1 MSEKVFMLINK
12 SAKNINVAEKLIK
25 DNELEIAVSRLY
37 YAMFYCAE
45 ALLLS
50 RNLSFSSHKGV
61 IVNFGREFVKTG
73 IFDEKFH
80 KVLKNTFED
89 RQEADYEFAEF
100 EKSEVENYVSLAKD
114 FLEAAKKYLAGEQ
127 K

>member
-1 MSEKVFMLINK
+1 MNEKIVKLIDKSER
-12 SAKNINVAEKLIK
+12 NIKVAERLIR

-50 RNLSFSSHKGV
+50 KNLSFSSHKAV
-61 IVNFGREFVKTG
+61 IVNFGKEFVKTG

-80 KVLKNTFED
+80 KVLQNAFED
-89 RQEADYEFAEF
+89 RQEADYEFVEF
-100 EKSEVENYVSLAKD
+100 EKSEVEEYLNLAKE
-114 FLEAAKKYLAGEQ
+114 FLETAKKYLGI

>member
-1 MSEKVFMLINK
+1 MNEKIVKLIDKSE
-12 SAKNINVAEKLIK
+12 SNIKVAEKLIK
-25 DNELEIAVSRLY
+25 DNELEIAVARLY

-50 RNLSFSSHKGV
+50 KNLSFSSHKAV
-61 IVNFGREFVKTG
+61 IVNFGKEFVKTG

-80 KVLKNTFED
+80 KVLQNAFED
-89 RQEADYEFAEF
+89 RQEADYEFVEF
-100 EKSEVENYVSLAKD
+100 EKSEVEEYLNLAKE
-114 FLEAAKKYLAGEQ
+114 FLETAKKYLGI

>member
-1 MSEKVFMLINK
+1 MNEKIVKLIDKSER
-12 SAKNINVAEKLIK
+12 NIKVAEKLIK

-50 RNLSFSSHKGV
+50 KNLSFSSHKAV
-61 IVNFGREFVKTG
+61 IVNFGKEFVKTG

-80 KVLKNTFED
+80 KVLQNAFED
-89 RQEADYEFAEF
+89 RQEADYEFVEF
-100 EKSEVENYVSLAKD
+100 EKPEVEEYLNLAK
-114 FLEAAKKYLAGEQ
+114 
-127 K
+127 

>member
-1 MSEKVFMLINK
+1 MNEKIVKLIDKSER
-12 SAKNINVAEKLIK
+12 NIKVAERLIR

-50 RNLSFSSHKGV
+50 KNLSFSSHKAV
-61 IVNFGREFVKTG
+61 IVNFGKEFVKTG

-80 KVLKNTFED
+80 KVLQNAFED
-89 RQEADYEFAEF
+89 RQEADYEFVEF
-100 EKSEVENYVSLAKD
+100 EKPEVEEYLNLAKE
-114 FLEAAKKYLAGEQ
+114 FLETAKKYLGI

>member
-1 MSEKVFMLINK
+1 MNEKIVKLIDKSER
-12 SAKNINVAEKLIK
+12 NIKAAEKLIK

-50 RNLSFSSHKGV
+50 KNLSFSSHKAV
-61 IVNFGREFVKTG
+61 IVNFGKEFVKTG

-80 KVLKNTFED
+80 KVLQNAFED
-89 RQEADYEFAEF
+89 RQEADYEFVEF
-100 EKSEVENYVSLAKD
+100 EKSEVEEYLNLAKE
-114 FLEAAKKYLAGEQ
+114 FLETAKKYLGI
-127 K
+127 KS

>member
-1 MSEKVFMLINK
+1 MNEKIVKLIDKSER
-12 SAKNINVAEKLIK
+12 NIEVAEKLIK

-50 RNLSFSSHKGV
+50 KNLSFSSHKAV
-61 IVNFGREFVKTG
+61 IVNFGKEFVKTG

-80 KVLKNTFED
+80 KVLQNAFED
-89 RQEADYEFAEF
+89 RQEADYEFVEF
-100 EKSEVENYVSLAKD
+100 EKSEVEEYLNLAKK
-114 FLEAAKKYLAGEQ
+114 FLETAKKYLGI

>member
-1 MSEKVFMLINK
+1 MNEKIVKLIDKSER
-12 SAKNINVAEKLIK
+12 NIKVAEKLIK

-50 RNLSFSSHKGV
+50 KNLSFSSHKAV
-61 IVNFGREFVKTG
+61 IVNFGKEFVKTG

-80 KVLKNTFED
+80 KVLQNAFED
-89 RQEADYEFAEF
+89 RQEADYEFVEF
-100 EKSEVENYVSLAKD
+100 EKPEVEEYLNLAKE
-114 FLEAAKKYLAGEQ
+114 FLETAKKYLGI

>member
-1 MSEKVFMLINK
+1 MNEKIVKLIDKSER
-12 SAKNINVAEKLIK
+12 NIEVAEKLIK

-50 RNLSFSSHKGV
+50 KNLSFSSHKAV
-61 IVNFGREFVKTG
+61 IVNFGKEFVKTG

-80 KVLKNTFED
+80 KVLQNAFED
-89 RQEADYEFAEF
+89 RQEADYEFVEF
-100 EKSEVENYVSLAKD
+100 EKSEVEEYLNLAKE
-114 FLEAAKKYLAGEQ
+114 FLETAKKYLGI
-127 K
+127 KS

>member
-1 MSEKVFMLINK
+1 MNEKTVKLIDK
-12 SAKNINVAEKLIK
+12 SGRNIKVAEKLIK

-50 RNLSFSSHKGV
+50 KNLSFSSHKAV
-61 IVNFGREFVKTG
+61 IVNFGKEFVKTG

-80 KVLKNTFED
+80 KVLQNAFED
-89 RQEADYEFAEF
+89 RQEADYEFVEF
-100 EKSEVENYVSLAKD
+100 EKSEVEEYLNLAKE
-114 FLEAAKKYLAGEQ
+114 FLETAKKYLGI
-127 K
+127 KS

>member
-1 MSEKVFMLINK
+1 MNEKIVKLIDKSER
-12 SAKNINVAEKLIK
+12 NIEVAEKLIK

-50 RNLSFSSHKGV
+50 KNLSFSSHKAV
-61 IVNFGREFVKTG
+61 IVNFGKEFVKTG

-80 KVLKNTFED
+80 KVLQNAFED
-89 RQEADYEFAEF
+89 RQEADYEFVEF
-100 EKSEVENYVSLAKD
+100 EKSEVEEYLNLAKE
-114 FLEAAKKYLAGEQ
+114 FLETAKKYLGI

>member
-1 MSEKVFMLINK
+1 MNEKIVKLIDKSER
-12 SAKNINVAEKLIK
+12 NIEVAEKLIR

-50 RNLSFSSHKGV
+50 KNLSFSSHKAV
-61 IVNFGREFVKTG
+61 IVNFGKEFVKTG

-80 KVLKNTFED
+80 KVLQNAFED
-89 RQEADYEFAEF
+89 RQEADYEFVEF
-100 EKSEVENYVSLAKD
+100 EKSEVEEYLNLAKE
-114 FLEAAKKYLAGEQ
+114 FLETAKKYLGI

>member
-1 MSEKVFMLINK
+1 MNEKIVKLIDKSER
-12 SAKNINVAEKLIK
+12 NIEVAEKLIR

-37 YAMFYCAE
+37 YAMFYCTE

-50 RNLSFSSHKGV
+50 KNLSFSSHKAV
-61 IVNFGREFVKTG
+61 IVNFGKEFVKTG

-80 KVLKNTFED
+80 KVLQNAFED
-89 RQEADYEFAEF
+89 RQEADYEFVKF
-100 EKSEVENYVSLAKD
+100 EKSEVEEYLNLAKK
-114 FLEAAKKYLAGEQ
+114 FLETAKKYLGI

>member
-1 MSEKVFMLINK
+1 MNEKIFKLLDK
-12 SAKNINVAEKLIK
+12 AERNIKVVEKLIK

-50 RNLSFSSHKGV
+50 KNLSFSSHKSV
-61 IVNFGREFVKTG
+61 IVNFGKEFVKTG

-80 KVLKNTFED
+80 KVLKNAFED

-100 EKSEVENYVSLAKD
+100 QLSEV
-114 FLEAAKKYLAGEQ
+114 KKYLDLAKKFLNET
-127 K
+127 KKYLSEISS

>member
-1 MSEKVFMLINK
+1 MNEKIVKLIDKSER
-12 SAKNINVAEKLIK
+12 NIKVAEKLIK
-25 DNELEIAVSRLY
+25 DNELEIAVARLY

-50 RNLSFSSHKGV
+50 KNLSFSSHKAV
-61 IVNFGREFVKTG
+61 IVNFGKEFVKTG

-80 KVLKNTFED
+80 KVLQNAFED
-89 RQEADYEFAEF
+89 RQEADYEFVEF
-100 EKSEVENYVSLAKD
+100 EKSEVEEYLNLAKE
-114 FLEAAKKYLAGEQ
+114 FLETAKKYLGI

>member
-1 MSEKVFMLINK
+1 MNEKIVKLIDKSER
-12 SAKNINVAEKLIK
+12 NIKVAEKLIK

-50 RNLSFSSHKGV
+50 KNLSFSSHKAV
-61 IVNFGREFVKTG
+61 IVNFGKEFVKTG

-80 KVLKNTFED
+80 KVLQNAFED
-89 RQEADYEFAEF
+89 RQEADYEFVEF
-100 EKSEVENYVSLAKD
+100 EKPEVEEYLNLAKE
-114 FLEAAKKYLAGEQ
+114 FLETAKNYLGL
-127 K
+127 KS

>member
-1 MSEKVFMLINK
+1 MNEKTVKLIDKSER
-12 SAKNINVAEKLIK
+12 NIKVAEKLIK

-50 RNLSFSSHKGV
+50 KNLSFSSHKAV
-61 IVNFGREFVKTG
+61 IVNFGKEFVKTG

-80 KVLKNTFED
+80 KVLQNAFED
-89 RQEADYEFAEF
+89 RQEADYEFVEF
-100 EKSEVENYVSLAKD
+100 EKSEVEEYLNLAKE
-114 FLEAAKKYLAGEQ
+114 FLETAKKYLGI

>member
-1 MSEKVFMLINK
+1 MNEKIVKLIDKSER
-12 SAKNINVAEKLIK
+12 NIEVAEKLIK

-50 RNLSFSSHKGV
+50 KNLSFSSHKAV
-61 IVNFGREFVKTG
+61 IVNFGKEFVKTG

-80 KVLKNTFED
+80 KVLQNAFED
-89 RQEADYEFAEF
+89 RQEADYEFVEF
-100 EKSEVENYVSLAKD
+100 EKSEVEEYLNLAKE
-114 FLEAAKKYLAGEQ
+114 FLETAKKYLEI
-127 K
+127 KS